1 MFDKANLFTGFLS
14 SLAEC
19 PKLSRLELMISSI
32 AYLEDPYTGLKK
44 NKFMESLVEAIPK
57 LRMLNSLFLSF
68 KQTMSLAQYKKLS
81 GIISGMQT
89 GSRLKIKGVTLQEEI
104 DNIDQQIQEMCEKSP
119 KIKGF
124 KQEDDCDMWDD
135 YYSFWYYIYL

>member
-1 MFDKANLFTGFLS
+1 
-14 SLAEC
+14 
-19 PKLSRLELMISSI
+19 
-32 AYLEDPYTGLKK
+32 
-44 NKFMESLVEAIPK
+44 
-57 LRMLNSLFLSF
+57 
-68 KQTMSLAQYKKLS
+68 
-81 GIISGMQT
+81 MQT

-104 DNIDQQIQEMCEKSP
+104 DNIDQQIKEMCEKSP